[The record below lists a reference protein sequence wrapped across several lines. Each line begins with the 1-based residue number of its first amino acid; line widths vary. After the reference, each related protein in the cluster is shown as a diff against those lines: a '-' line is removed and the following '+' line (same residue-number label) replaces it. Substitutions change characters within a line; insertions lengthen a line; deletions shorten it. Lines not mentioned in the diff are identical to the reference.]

1 MCNLPTGRIEVRM
14 LTTCAETDR
23 FHEECGVFGVYGHQD
38 AAALTALG
46 LHALQHRGQEA
57 AGIVAYDGD
66 QFSAHRGPGLV
77 SDNFSSK
84 DVIARLSGAMAIGH
98 VRYATTG
105 EVALR
110 NIQPLFADFA
120 FGGLAICHNGNLT
133 NSYRLRRQLVR
144 RGSIFQ
150 STSDTEVIVHLIAT
164 SLKETVVDRLTD
176 ALRQIEGAYSLVA
189 LSQEALIG
197 VRDPLGVRPLVLGRL
212 GDAWILAS
220 ETCAFD
226 IIDAEFVREVEP
238 GEIVMIGAD
247 GVRSVKPF
255 APEPKRLCVF
265 EYIYFARPD
274 TAFEDRTAYRPRN
287 RFAAKLPADWPAPPV
302 SAVPWPD

>member
-1 MCNLPTGRIEVRM
+1 M

-105 EVALR
+105 EVAETAETR
-110 NIQPLFADFA
+110 SRMRSNEKSR
-120 FGGLAICHNGNLT
+120 T
-133 NSYRLRRQLVR
+133 LRR
-144 RGSIFQ
+144 
-150 STSDTEVIVHLIAT
+150 
-164 SLKETVVDRLTD
+164 
-176 ALRQIEGAYSLVA
+176 
-189 LSQEALIG
+189 
-197 VRDPLGVRPLVLGRL
+197 
-212 GDAWILAS
+212 
-220 ETCAFD
+220 
-226 IIDAEFVREVEP
+226 
-238 GEIVMIGAD
+238 
-247 GVRSVKPF
+247 
-255 APEPKRLCVF
+255 
-265 EYIYFARPD
+265 
-274 TAFEDRTAYRPRN
+274 
-287 RFAAKLPADWPAPPV
+287 
-302 SAVPWPD
+302 